1 METAPTLRWQTI
13 LEHNPGDRADR
24 TRWWVPISW
33 ERRPGEDQQSPPYGV
48 SRPELAEGRRQGLT
62 RGCRLIYSLIAARY
76 RSAEYW
82 KACLA
87 SFMMFCPN
95 HPPKICSK

>member
-1 METAPTLRWQTI
+1 MR
-13 LEHNPGDRADR
+13 
-24 TRWWVPISW
+24 
-33 ERRPGEDQQSPPYGV
+33 EDQRTPPPFGVSPPV
-48 SRPELAEGRRQGLT
+48 LAEGRPPGQS
-62 RGCRLIYSLIAARY
+62 RGCRLFYSLIAARY

-95 HPPKICSK
+95 QPP